1 MQNAAHQLKVRLSG
15 STRGW
20 LDGMAQEGH
29 CSTNAVVLRALDL
42 LRITTERV
50 KRSEG
55 LWLAARTYVDTLPPE
70 HRGEIGF
77 NFVDGGVEIVRVTP
91 QKDEILLA
99 VIRGDSKIYKH
110 HAHA

>member
-20 LDGMAQEGH
+20 LDGMAKEGR

-42 LRITTERV
+42 LRMTTERV
-50 KRSEG
+50 KRSEA

-70 HRGEIGF
+70 NRGEIGF
-77 NFVDGGVEIVRVTP
+77 TFVDRGVEIVRFVP
-91 QKDEILLA
+91 HGDEILLA
-99 VIRGDSKIYKH
+99 VIRSDSNT
-110 HAHA
+110 